1 MTFITKI
8 RQLRKQA
15 NVSQQDVAEA
25 IGIARATYASLE
37 ADRRPPNLEE
47 LQKLSKYYEVSI
59 SELIGDVPMVVEE
72 PGVAYE
78 RTQDI
83 SDVEPREIDPKVKPE
98 KLREVLLY
106 VLNKVGAKP
115 NVGETVLYK
124 LLYFIDMDYYEKHGT
139 SITGL
144 TYIHNTYGPS
154 PVKDFRA
161 VVDDMRAHDELD
173 IIETKFFNNKQK
185 KYLPQTTPKLESLT
199 ASEIKHIDEELARLG
214 DKNASELSDLSHKDM
229 PWIAT
234 PDKKPIDYQFVMYRT
249 AATTVREDDGVEL

>member
-1 MTFITKI
+1 MTFTTRIK
-8 RQLRKQA
+8 QLRNQA
-15 NVSQQDVAEA
+15 NTSQQDVADA
-25 IGIARATYASLE
+25 IGVARATYASLE

-47 LQKLSKYYEVSI
+47 LQKLSKYYEFSI
-59 SELIGDVPMVVEE
+59 SELIGDVPIVVEE
-72 PGVAYE
+72 PGVTYE
-78 RTQDI
+78 RMQDI
-83 SDVEPREIDPKVKPE
+83 GDIEPRDIDPKISPE

-124 LLYFIDMDYYEKHGT
+124 LLYFIDMDYYEKHGK

-214 DKNASELSDLSHKDM
+214 DKNASELSDLSHKDI

-234 PDKKPIDYQFVMYRT
+234 PEKKPIDYQLVMYRT